1 MARVHAVRLHMRFQR
16 PHELFIVGVRL
27 DGSQRHLR
35 DIILINKWKLMLSC
49 RRNASLEKGSLV
61 CKSVP
66 AKRSIGVLCGKS
78 VEYVVAL

>member
-1 MARVHAVRLHMRFQR
+1 
-16 PHELFIVGVRL
+16 
-27 DGSQRHLR
+27 
-35 DIILINKWKLMLSC
+35 MLSC

-78 VEYVVAL
+78 VKNVVAL